1 MRAFRHIAMLGA
13 EQHAV
18 VTTAQMGVDSAVTR
32 RAVAAG
38 LLYPKYRGVYG
49 LSPDL
54 TREGE
59 WLAAVLA
66 AGEGAGLTGLCQ
78 AALRKVSR
86 FEPTTIE
93 VAVPRQRRPQP
104 GIRLIRALD
113 LEPRDVRVFNAIP
126 VTTVERM
133 LIDLTDTLQAEQ
145 IAWVIHEA
153 AYRKWFSPSA
163 TRSVMGRTSKR
174 RMTRLERAI
183 EMHEA
188 GSAGTKSDLEDRFL
202 ALARSARISE
212 PIINTHLHGIEVDF
226 RWDRLCVWVDRPNH
240 TRSPTYAKDL
250 ADQAALEAL
259 GFTVLRF
266 TEAAIDLEPR
276 LVLQALQ
283 GR

>member
-18 VTTAQMGVDSAVTR
+18 VTTAQMGVNSAVTR

-49 LSPDL
+49 LSPKL

-78 AALRKVSR
+78 ATLRKVSR

-93 VAVPRQRRPQP
+93 VVVPRQRRPQP

-113 LEPRDVRVFNAIP
+113 LQPRDVRVFNGIP

-133 LIDLTDTLQAEQ
+133 LIDLTDTLQPEQ
-145 IAWVIHEA
+145 IAYVIHEL

-163 TRSVMGRTSKR
+163 TRNVMARTAKR
-174 RMTRLERAI
+174 RMSRLARAI
-183 EMHEA
+183 EMYEA
-188 GSAGTKSDLEDRFL
+188 GSAGTRSDLEDRFL
-202 ALARSARISE
+202 QLVRGAHLPE
-212 PIINTHLHGIEVDF
+212 PIIGTHFHGIEVDF
-226 RWDRLCVWVDRPNH
+226 RWGELCVAIDGPNH
-240 TRSPTYAKDL
+240 LRSPTYAKDL